1 MASTDTVLDELLA
14 RVRVLEDKTQLASL
28 MNGYCIAGAD
38 ALSDQVER
46 AFGPIL
52 GWKG

>member
-1 MASTDTVLDELLA
+1 MASTDMVLDELLA
-14 RVRVLEDKTQLASL
+14 RVRVPEDKSQLASL
-28 MNGYCIAGAD
+28 MNGYCIADAD